1 MLNVKIIFKNEFS
14 VILLTIWTNEVNS
27 RIIVAEKT
35 REDKKKKK
43 RRTTLVLNLE
53 VGGDQWWG
61 LTPDPC
67 GEWLGSFSLVILYY
81 LDLIKRGRQK
91 VAHVHT

>member
-1 MLNVKIIFKNEFS
+1 MLNVKIIFKNELS
-14 VILLTIWTNEVNS
+14 VILLTIRTNEVNS
-27 RIIVAEKT
+27 RIIVAEIT
-35 REDKKKKK
+35 REDKR

>member
-1 MLNVKIIFKNEFS
+1 M
-14 VILLTIWTNEVNS
+14 
-27 RIIVAEKT
+27 
-35 REDKKKKK
+35 
-43 RRTTLVLNLE
+43 VLNLE

-81 LDLIKRGRQK
+81 LDLKMRGGQK
-91 VAHVHT
+91 SGPRSYMITASI